1 MINRGIVMIGVSIGK
16 TGHVLLIV
24 LFSGLL
30 DGIIGEY
37 HRTLLCKEGPGVI
50 ARAGK
55 PGNSVLR
62 GQSCSCKG
70 CLGNQV
76 KAEGEGE

>member
-1 MINRGIVMIGVSIGK
+1 MIKRGVVMIGASIGK

-30 DGIIGEY
+30 DGIVGEY
-37 HRTLLCKEGPGVI
+37 RRTLLCKEGPPGVI
-50 ARAGK
+50 SRAGK

-62 GQSCSCKG
+62 GQICSCKG
-70 CLGNQV
+70 GLRNQIR
-76 KAEGEGE
+76 AEGE